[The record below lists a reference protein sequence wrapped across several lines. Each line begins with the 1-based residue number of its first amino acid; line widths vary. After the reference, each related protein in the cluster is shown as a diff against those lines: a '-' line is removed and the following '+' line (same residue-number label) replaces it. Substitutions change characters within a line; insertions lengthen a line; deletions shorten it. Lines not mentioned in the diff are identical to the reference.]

1 MHLQEVDHAVILTRK
16 LSLCGAAARMYST
29 AGKEKIAMIGSGNFG
44 SALVRILG
52 RNALDKPET
61 FDPKVSMYVHEE
73 MIDGKPLTQIINE
86 TNENVKYLKGAKF
99 TPNVVA
105 EPSLEK
111 AVEGAT
117 MVCFCLPHQFLKPL
131 MPAIKVTDAVRQPV
145 RGAAGGGWRWR
156 RRWRQQLAGGSAVC
170 GQGTIRSDARA
181 SDHPPPCNCR
191 PPSPRAPRRSLPS
204 RASTSMTRVRAP
216 PTCTGT
222 CHVHGTCSM
231 CPAVACCPSASAPT
245 RCDARR
251 RHRAHLGH
259 HPQGARRRLLCA
271 HGSQRARSAPR
282 PHAAPYTQRAP
293 ASLLAHVA
301 GRARVP
307 AASQPGRRHL
317 PTLWPRTDSCG

>member
-145 RGAAGGGWRWR
+145 RGAAGGGWRRR
-156 RRWRQQLAGGSAVC
+156 RRWRQQLAGGCAVC

-216 PTCTGT
+216 PTCTCT
-222 CHVHGTCSM
+222 CHVHGTCS
-231 CPAVACCPSASAPT
+231 CAPPSPAAAPPPLPRGPT
-245 RCDARR
+245 RVAGIVLISDIIRKELAADCSV
-251 RHRAHLGH
+251 LM
-259 HPQGARRRLLCA
+259 GANVRPRPHA
-271 HGSQRARSAPR
+271 SSPR
-282 PHAAPYTQRAP
+282 PHAAPCTR
-293 ASLLAHVA
+293 
-301 GRARVP
+301 
-307 AASQPGRRHL
+307 GRRVV
-317 PTLWPRTDSCG
+317 RVGEG